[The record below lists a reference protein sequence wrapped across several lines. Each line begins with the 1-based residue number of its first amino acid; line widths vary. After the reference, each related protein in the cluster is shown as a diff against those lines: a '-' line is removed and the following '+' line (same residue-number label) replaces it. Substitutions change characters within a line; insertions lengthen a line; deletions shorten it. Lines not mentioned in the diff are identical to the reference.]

1 MFEAFAEGI
10 NNIMGLSLEPR
21 DLHWY
26 HMVVR
31 ASVVY
36 AGVLAFIRL
45 GHKRFLGKGTAFDV
59 ILGILFGSVASRAI
73 NGSAPFVPTMAA
85 CAALVLVHALF
96 ARLAFRS
103 RRFSRLIEGDAK
115 LLIRDGELD
124 RKSMRETDVTD
135 EDLLEALRNHG
146 KKDAAQIDLAHLE
159 RDGKVSVVPKTA
171 EPKIVDI
178 SVRSGVQT
186 VRIQMQ

>member
-1 MFEAFAEGI
+1 MFEAFSEGI
-10 NNIMGLSLEPR
+10 NHIMGLSLEAR

-103 RRFSRLIEGDAK
+103 RSFSRLIEGDAK
-115 LLIRDGELD
+115 LLIRNGELD
-124 RKSMRETDVTD
+124 R
-135 EDLLEALRNHG
+135 
-146 KKDAAQIDLAHLE
+146 
-159 RDGKVSVVPKTA
+159 
-171 EPKIVDI
+171 
-178 SVRSGVQT
+178 
-186 VRIQMQ
+186 